1 MTNHVTDNE
10 TTYIVNEATEA
21 LMTMLRD
28 IPDDRRL
35 EVCSKLL
42 TFKKEKKD
50 PKTILEYMID
60 DVLKDVPNESMTA
73 SFHGVAAVKEV
84 IPQQKAQ
91 SNEMLTRQEV
101 SEMIGRTLNTVTN
114 QVNKNK
120 MVGYFSGSSLHIP
133 AWQFKNDEVIPGIRD
148 VLKAMDVN
156 GLDAIAN
163 ITTPLERLG
172 GRNILTLLSEGNIAE
187 AVRAAERL
195 KES

>member
-42 TFKKEKKD
+42 TFKKEKMD

-73 SFHGVAAVKEV
+73 SFHGVAAVQEV